1 MLKRRK
7 VWLLLGLL
15 AAAGGLGGC
24 TGAIHGIGAAGGVA
38 AVQERSVGAAIDD
51 KTIQLQI
58 NAELLRQD
66 EVLFRQVDVEAVE
79 GRVVLTGAVATL
91 EKRLQAS
98 RIAWQAAGVKEVANE
113 LQVTDKGGVV
123 DYAKD
128 AWITT
133 QLRTKILTDTEIFDI
148 NYSVETVNGVVYL
161 LGIAKTQTELDR
173 VTGHARTIRGVAK
186 VVSHVRLKAD
196 PGRKI

>member
-1 MLKRRK
+1 MLNGRK
-7 VWLLLGLL
+7 VWLLLGLV

-24 TGAIHGIGAAGGVA
+24 TGAVLGVGAAGGVA
-38 AVQERSVGAAIDD
+38 VAQERSVGAAIDD

-58 NAELLRQD
+58 NADLLRQD
-66 EVLFRQVDVEAVE
+66 EALFRQVDVEAVE
-79 GRVVLTGAVATL
+79 GRVVLTGAVATP
-91 EKRLQAS
+91 EKRLQAT
-98 RIAWQAAGVKEVANE
+98 RIAWQASGVKEVANE
-113 LQVTDKGGVV
+113 LQVTDRGGVV
-123 DYAKD
+123 NYAKD

-148 NYSVETVNGVVYL
+148 NYTVETVNGVVYL
-161 LGIAKTQTELDR
+161 LGIAKTQAELDR

-196 PGRKI
+196 PGRKM

>member
-1 MLKRRK
+1 MLKKRK
-7 VWLLLGLL
+7 VWLLLGLVV
-15 AAAGGLGGC
+15 AAGGLGGC
-24 TGAIHGIGAAGGVA
+24 TGVILGIGTAGGVA
-38 AVQERSVGAAIDD
+38 CVQERSVGAAIDD

-79 GRVVLTGAVATL
+79 GRVVLTGAVATS
-91 EKRLQAS
+91 EKRLQAT
-98 RIAWQAAGVKEVANE
+98 RIAWQASGVKEVANE

-128 AWITT
+128 VWITT

-148 NYSVETVNGVVYL
+148 NYTVETVNGVVYL